1 MVMCAVSVDAR
12 LNVNVA
18 LNCPSYQVTAYQDT
32 YHAGYANDGNHDTDL
47 INGPCMHT
55 RSATNPWW
63 AVDQGVTLHVRGVKF
78 TNRDTSSMYA
88 VSSGTIKCEPILL
101 TI

>member
-18 LNCPSYQVTAYQDT
+18 LNRPSYQVSTYYNT
-32 YHAGYANDGNHDTDL
+32 YHARYANDGNHDTNL
-47 INGPCMHT
+47 QLAPCAHT
-55 RSATNPWW
+55 YETTNPWW
-63 AVDQGVTLHVRGVKF
+63 AVDLGVALHVRGVKF
-78 TNRDTSSMYA
+78 TNRGSFGMCA
-88 VSSGTIKCEPILL
+88 VYSVTIKCEPILL